1 VKFRLRNRSDDFHW
15 VLVAVYGA
23 AQPEFKEAFLT
34 ELVQACNKENKPILL
49 GGDFI
54 IIRNPSEKNNDR
66 FDGRWPFLFKAIIDG
81 LDLRETEMSGRKY
94 TWANAYAGK
103 SGIIPPF

>member
-49 GGDFI
+49 GGDFN
-54 IIRNPSEKNNDR
+54 IIRNPSEKTMI
-66 FDGRWPFLFKAIIDG
+66 GLMVVGLFSSMQLSMVLI
-81 LDLRETEMSGRKY
+81 
-94 TWANAYAGK
+94 
-103 SGIIPPF
+103 

>member
-54 IIRNPSEKNNDR
+54 IIRNPSEKTMI
-66 FDGRWPFLFKAIIDG
+66 GLMVVGLFSSKQLSMVLI
-81 LDLRETEMSGRKY
+81 
-94 TWANAYAGK
+94 
-103 SGIIPPF
+103 